1 MNKIIY
7 VINTELTG
15 VNGNIIH
22 CTDSAYK
29 SKRKAL
35 EVCNKMNEELSKN
48 DAHFLA
54 YVTGPIVLLED
65 WAGLTLALSF
75 IFGHI
80 IS

>member
-22 CTDSAYK
+22 CIDSAYT
-29 SKRKAL
+29 SERKAL
-35 EVCNKMNEELSKN
+35 EVCNKMHEELSKKDVN
-48 DAHFLA
+48 FLA

-65 WAGLTLALSF
+65 
-75 IFGHI
+75 
-80 IS
+80 

>member
-1 MNKIIY
+1 MSKTIY

-22 CTDSAYK
+22 CTDSAYT

-54 YVTGPIVLLED
+54 YVTGPITLLED
-65 WAGLTLALSF
+65 
-75 IFGHI
+75 
-80 IS
+80 